1 MSQLQLLDGAD
12 WENKWFP
19 YFFTILCFRSRLHA
33 VGSGP
38 NLLIS
43 QGRWMR
49 SANAPRGARL
59 QPRRAAGGYSHV
71 VVVAFVIRARVA
83 VDRRAIVVASVVAIT
98 IVAIIVA
105 VVANAIVVV
114 MFPSCAR
121 CSELSMTR
129 ARAKQYIYNGTLA
142 S

>member
-1 MSQLQLLDGAD
+1 
-12 WENKWFP
+12 
-19 YFFTILCFRSRLHA
+19 
-33 VGSGP
+33 
-38 NLLIS
+38 
-43 QGRWMR
+43 MR
-49 SANAPRGARL
+49 SANAPTGARL

-105 VVANAIVVV
+105 VVVANAIVVV

-129 ARAKQYIYNGTLA
+129 ARAKQYI
-142 S
+142 